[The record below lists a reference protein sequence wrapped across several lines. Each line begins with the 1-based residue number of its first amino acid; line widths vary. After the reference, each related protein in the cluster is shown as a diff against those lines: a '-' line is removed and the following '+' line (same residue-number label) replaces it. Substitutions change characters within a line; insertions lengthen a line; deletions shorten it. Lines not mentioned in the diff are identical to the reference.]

1 MQSQDTPIH
10 QHYSDGDVIIN
21 EGETGNNA
29 YVVIKGQV
37 RITQKVN
44 EKVVTVGT
52 LKEREVFG
60 EMGLISETV
69 RSANISAVGD
79 VTVGVIDREYFDT
92 AMSEISEG
100 MKPIILT
107 LVERLRSTTH
117 LLTRI
122 SLELENTKENISS
135 ILSGKK

>member
-1 MQSQDTPIH
+1 
-10 QHYSDGDVIIN
+10 
-21 EGETGNNA
+21 
-29 YVVIKGQV
+29 
-37 RITQKVN
+37 
-44 EKVVTVGT
+44 
-52 LKEREVFG
+52 
-60 EMGLISETV
+60 MGLISETV

-79 VTVGVIDREYFDT
+79 VTVGVIDREFFDT

-107 LVERLRSTTH
+107 LVERLRATTH

-122 SLELENTKENISS
+122 GLELENTKENISS